1 MSINKCNFNVY
12 QIMKKFKQFAIL
24 LILVFTT
31 NNLTA
36 QWSGNGTQASPYLI
50 NDSAD
55 MISLSTYVNSGNSTI
70 GKYFILTNDINLAN
84 VPNFVPI
91 GGWNISGTTTS
102 TNNQFK
108 GNFDGNGKTIKNLTI
123 HYDTSN
129 TTKERIGLF
138 GYVGSGAKIY
148 NLGVVNASIRGNNGV
163 GVLCGYANTAII
175 SKCYSS
181 GKTTAWIAGG
191 GLCGFIEYCTI
202 ESCYSKVNINGNSY
216 ICGFIGHS
224 SNSTVK
230 NNYSIGNAIGTIKIC
245 GFSYNNN
252 CTYSNNFFKSNA
264 VLSGTTISEFGTPIL
279 DSLMKVNDFID
290 SVNKGLITTS
300 FKMDIFNY
308 NNGYPILFWQDSGI
322 AIITKNV
329 SEIKDSSAKINA
341 NILYPNLANI
351 ISKGFYYKKV
361 ADSNWS
367 IVNGIGDTNMY
378 ANLTGLIPNTSYEFK
393 AFFVSSLLT
402 TYIGEVLSFKTLHTP
417 AKINT
422 DSATFILTSSATLN
436 GRIIIG
442 SEPILTTG
450 FKYKRAS
457 ATSYLI
463 IYTFESDT
471 LEADISGLLANT
483 EYTFKAFA
491 TTPSDTIYGED
502 INFITT
508 DISKINDEKIDES
521 KLIIY
526 PNPAKEYIDIQLQGI
541 STMANIKII
550 DIRGRVLFS
559 QCFYPLMNNINPKIN
574 ISNLDRGVYILNLST
589 QDSSITKKIII
600 E

>member
-1 MSINKCNFNVY
+1 
-12 QIMKKFKQFAIL
+12 MKKFKQFAIL

-31 NNLTA
+31 NNLFS

-55 MISLSTYVNSGNSTI
+55 MISLSTYINSGNSTI
-70 GKYFILTNDINLAN
+70 GKYFKLNNDIDLVN
-84 VPNFVPI
+84 VSNFVPI
-91 GGWNISGTTTS
+91 GGWNTSGSYTNS
-102 TNNQFK
+102 NNQFR
-108 GNFDGNGKTIKNLTI
+108 GDFNGNGKIIKNLTI
-123 HYDTSN
+123 NKDTSN
-129 TTKERIGLF
+129 SSNERVGLF
-138 GYVGSGAKIY
+138 GYIGNGAKVY

-163 GVLCGYANTAII
+163 GILCGYANTAVI
-175 SKCYSS
+175 SRCYST

-224 SNSTVK
+224 SNSMVK
-230 NNYSIGNAIGTIKIC
+230 NNYSTGNAIGSIKIC

-252 CTYSNNFFKSNA
+252 CTYSNNYFKSNA

-279 DSLMKVNDFID
+279 DSLMKVNNFID
-290 SVNKGLITTS
+290 SVNKGLITTPY
-300 FKMDIFNY
+300 KIDIFNL

-322 AIITKNV
+322 AVITKNV
-329 SEIKDSSAKINA
+329 SDIKDSSAKINA

-361 ADSNWS
+361 ADLNWS
-367 IVNGIGDTNMY
+367 IINGIGDTNMY
-378 ANLTGLIPNTSYEFK
+378 ADLTGLIPNTSYEFK

-402 TYIGEVLSFKTLHTP
+402 TYIGEVLSFQTLHTP

-422 DSATFILTSSATLN
+422 DSATFILPSSATLN
-436 GRIIIG
+436 GRIIRG

-463 IYTFESDT
+463 VYTFDSDT

-483 EYTFKAFA
+483 QYTFKAFA

-550 DIRGRVLFS
+550 DIRGRVLLS
-559 QCFYPLMNNINPKIN
+559 QCFYPLMNNINSKIN

-589 QDSSITKKIII
+589 QNSSINKKIII
-600 E
+600 D